1 MKDILEQY
9 SPDALRYFL
18 LSTHYRSPLDFSDE
32 RLEEANKSLERLGT
46 AIENLLYLEKCEAGP
61 CDDAQRLLEKAKEYY
76 QLALQ
81 EGYLEAQKELDK
93 LEVEK

>member
-32 RLEEANKSLERLGT
+32 RLEEANKSLERLNT
-46 AIENLLYLEKCEAGP
+46 AIENLNKRLESIINHSKKI
-61 CDDAQRLLEKAKEYY
+61 D
-76 QLALQ
+76 
-81 EGYLEAQKELDK
+81 
-93 LEVEK
+93 